1 MLFSLSFVALVIA
14 AVSAITLFGIFRPD
28 VFKKW
33 PQAAWFTNLVDP
45 PAPWL
50 FSVAV
55 IGLVIGASTVIHPL
69 LGLLAAA
76 FIVAGYLNPKLMD
89 RLAGKDNNFFRGPRW
104 WSMIHPPF
112 WLQIMLVVVPSLVLG
127 VEVSPLVVVIV
138 GGAIFGSTWAPEMFD
153 FLGAWNVTRWK
164 EIRFIGGVMSLLGF
178 GWAIHS
184 LRFDTIV
191 AIGAAVYVWAKYKGL
206 FAKAKGIIERSDV
219 A

>member
-1 MLFSLSFVALVIA
+1 MLFSLGFVALIIA
-14 AVSAITLFGIFRPD
+14 AVSAITLFGIFKPD
-28 VFKKW
+28 IFKKW
-33 PQAAWFTNLVDP
+33 PQVAWFTDLVDP

-55 IGLVIGASTVIHPL
+55 IGLVIGAPTVIHPL

-76 FIVAGYLNPKLMD
+76 FIVAGYLKPELMD
-89 RLAGKDNNFFRGPRW
+89 KLAGKDNNFFRGPRW

-112 WLQIMLVVVPSLVLG
+112 WLQIVMVVVPSLVLG
-127 VEVSPLVVVIV
+127 VEVHPLVVVLV
-138 GGAIFGSTWAPEMFD
+138 GAYIFGSTWAPELFD

-184 LRFDTIV
+184 LRFEGIV
-191 AIGAAVYVWAKYKGL
+191 VLMAVAYVWAKRTGWIDK
-206 FAKAKGIIERSDV
+206 AKAFAGL

>member
-14 AVSAITLFGIFRPD
+14 AVSAVTLFGIFKPD

-33 PQAAWFTNLVDP
+33 PQVAWFTDLVDP

-50 FSVAV
+50 FSVTM
-55 IGLVIGASTVIHPL
+55 IGLMVAAPTVIHPL

-76 FIVAGYLNPKLMD
+76 FIVAGYLKPEMLDKMV
-89 RLAGKDNNFFRGPRW
+89 GKDNNFFRGPRW

-112 WLQIMLVVVPSLVLG
+112 WLQIVLVVVPSLVLG
-127 VEVSPLVVVIV
+127 VELHPIAVVLVGTSILVV
-138 GGAIFGSTWAPEMFD
+138 TLDPKLFD
-153 FLGAWNVTRWK
+153 ILGVWNIARWK
-164 EIRFIGGVMSLLGF
+164 EIRFIGAVMWLLGF

-206 FAKAKGIIERSDV
+206 LKAKETIGRSDV